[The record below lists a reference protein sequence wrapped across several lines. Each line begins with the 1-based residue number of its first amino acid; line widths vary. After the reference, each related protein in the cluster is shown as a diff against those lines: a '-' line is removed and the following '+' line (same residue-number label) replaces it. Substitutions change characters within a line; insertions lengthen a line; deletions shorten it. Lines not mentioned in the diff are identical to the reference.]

1 MELVNFEVGPIQN
14 NVYIV
19 YDDTKECVII
29 DAPLGASIPIDK
41 FIKENNLTAK
51 GILLTHSHWDHIGE
65 LYELKQIT
73 GADIYVHKDDA
84 HRLENDKMR
93 ERLPIDIKSV
103 APDVLLEGGEELS
116 FGKTKFRVLHTPGH
130 TEGGVC
136 FVFEEDKTVFTG
148 DTLFA
153 FSIGRT
159 DFPGGNFDVLINS
172 IKSKLLSLGDDFI
185 VYPGHGEHTTIKNE
199 KTHNPFIK

>member
-1 MELVNFEVGPIQN
+1 MELVNFEVGPVQN
-14 NVYIV
+14 NVYVV
-19 YDDTKECVII
+19 YDDTKECIII
-29 DAPLGASIPIDK
+29 DAPLGASIHLDK
-41 FIKENNLTAK
+41 FIKENDLTVK
-51 GILLTHSHWDHIGE
+51 SILITHSHWDHIGE
-65 LYELKQIT
+65 LYEIKQMT

-84 HRLENDKMR
+84 YRLESDKMR
-93 ERLPIDIKSV
+93 ERLPIDIKNVS
-103 APDVLLEGGEELS
+103 PDVLLKGGEELS
-116 FGKTKFRVLHTPGH
+116 FGKTKFRVVHTPGH

-136 FVFEEDKTVFTG
+136 FVFEEDRIVFTG

-172 IKSKLLSLGDDFI
+172 IKTKLLSLGDDFI

-199 KTHNPFIK
+199 KQHNPFIK